1 MTFFTSSPK
10 RTRTTSLKRS
20 LSLPLLL
27 FYGLGNIIGAGVY
40 VLVGEVAGLAG
51 YYAPISF
58 LVASAVAGFTA
69 LSYTELS
76 ARLPL
81 SAGEAVYIHEAFG
94 FRWLTLAVG
103 LLIAMVGIVSA
114 AVLARGFV
122 GYFEVFF
129 SWPEWVVIAGL
140 LFLLGAV
147 ATWGINQSVLLASL
161 ITILEIGGLLVV
173 IWLGRGDLQE
183 LELSQFVSHWRM
195 DTSMGIMLG
204 AFIAFYAFVGFEDI
218 VNVAE
223 EVRRPQRTIPLALIL
238 ALLIAAVLY
247 LAIAFTA
254 ISVVSPD
261 RLAASRAPLA
271 LIVTTTSGHSP
282 LFISAIGL
290 LAVVNGALVQI
301 IMSARVLYGMSRK
314 GWLPAFL
321 GAVHPVTQT
330 PIAATAMTV
339 AAVTTLALYI
349 PLLTLASVTSFMLL
363 VVFSLINLALL
374 RIQRS
379 MPSQSDVKVV
389 PRWIPITGFV
399 TCAILA
405 FSRLAFTG

>member
-1 MTFFTSSPK
+1 M
-10 RTRTTSLKRS
+10 RH
-20 LSLPLLL
+20 
-27 FYGLGNIIGAGVY
+27 LGF
-40 VLVGEVAGLAG
+40 VG
-51 YYAPISF
+51 S
-58 LVASAVAGFTA
+58 
-69 LSYTELS
+69 
-76 ARLPL
+76 
-81 SAGEAVYIHEAFG
+81 H
-94 FRWLTLAVG
+94 LAVG

-114 AVLARGFV
+114 AVLTRGFV
-122 GYFEVFF
+122 GYFEVFL

-140 LFLLGAV
+140 VLLLGAV

-173 IWLGRGDLQE
+173 IWLGRGDLKE
-183 LELSQFVSHWRM
+183 LELSRFASHWST
-195 DTSMGIMLG
+195 DTSAGIMLG

-223 EVRRPQRTIPLALIL
+223 EVKRPQRTIPLALIL
-238 ALLIAAVLY
+238 SLLIAMVLY

-261 RLAASRAPLA
+261 VLAASRAPLA

-330 PIAATAMTV
+330 PIAATAITV
-339 AAVTTLALYI
+339 AAVIGLALYM
-349 PLLTLASVTSFMLL
+349 PLLTLASVTSLLLL
-363 VVFSLINLALL
+363 VVFCLINLALL
-374 RIQRS
+374 RIKRRI
-379 MPSQSDVKVV
+379 PSQPGVKTV
-389 PRWIPITGFV
+389 PRWIPIIGFV
-399 TCAILA
+399 TCVILA
-405 FSRLAFTG
+405 FSALVLSG